1 MESPHEYLI
10 RLAVRGSLARDFKIK
25 TNLQKSAYKNMM
37 PLGVMPCFGF
47 IDNIPR
53 LFDTPA
59 RELFLISFAAFA
71 EFNTVFFRSFNF

>member
-1 MESPHEYLI
+1 
-10 RLAVRGSLARDFKIK
+10 
-25 TNLQKSAYKNMM
+25 MM

-59 RELFLISFAAFA
+59 CELFLISFAAFA
-71 EFNTVFFRSFNF
+71 QFNTGFFRSFNF